1 MSFEEEVAW
10 VEMHNA
16 GREAAIDEA
25 AERCGLQLSPLER
38 SAVGLFVGSM
48 ADIVAEHLP
57 EADTDLSL
65 LTDMA
70 GFAIGNP
77 LWLKLLTGMSA
88 ELYVADHEIA
98 NGFVGRA
105 VDEAVE
111 VLRPYWESKL
121 ADV

>member
-10 VEMHNA
+10 VEMYNA

-25 AERCGLQLSPLER
+25 ADRCGLQLSPLER

-48 ADIVAEHLP
+48 AEIVAEHLP
-57 EADTDLSL
+57 EADTNLSL
-65 LTDMA
+65 LADLA

-88 ELYVADHEIA
+88 EVYVADHEIA

-105 VDEAVE
+105 VDDAVE
-111 VLRPYWESKL
+111 ALRPYWESKL

>member
-25 AERCGLQLSPLER
+25 AERCGVQLSPLER

-48 ADIVAEHLP
+48 ADVVAEHLP
-57 EADTDLSL
+57 EADTNLSL
-65 LTDMA
+65 LADLA

-98 NGFVGRA
+98 NGLVGRA
-105 VDEAVE
+105 VEEAVE
-111 VLRPYWESKL
+111 ALRPYWESKL
-121 ADV
+121 AGV

>member
-1 MSFEEEVAW
+1 MTFEEQVAW

-16 GREAAIDEA
+16 GREAAIDQA
-25 AERCGLQLSPLER
+25 AENCGVTLSPLER

-48 ADIVAEHLP
+48 ADVVAEHLP
-57 EADTDLSL
+57 EADTNLSL
-65 LTDMA
+65 LADLA

-77 LWLKLLTGMSA
+77 LWLKLLTGVSA
-88 ELYVADHEIA
+88 ELYVAEHEIG
-98 NGFVGRA
+98 NGLVGRA

>member
-1 MSFEEEVAW
+1 MNFEEEIAW

-25 AERCGLQLSPLER
+25 AERRGVQLSPLER
-38 SAVGLFVGSM
+38 SAVGLFVGTI

-65 LTDMA
+65 LADLA
-70 GFAIGNP
+70 GYAIGNP

-88 ELYVADHEIA
+88 ELYVADHEIVD
-98 NGFVGRA
+98 GLVGQA
-105 VDEAVE
+105 VDEAVA

-121 ADV
+121 TDV

>member
-1 MSFEEEVAW
+1 MTQPRGGASSF
-10 VEMHNA
+10 H
-16 GREAAIDEA
+16 RSSAA
-25 AERCGLQLSPLER
+25 
-38 SAVGLFVGSM
+38 AVGLFVGSM

-57 EADTDLSL
+57 EADTNLSL
-65 LTDMA
+65 LADLA

-98 NGFVGRA
+98 NGLVGSA
-105 VDEAVE
+105 IDEAVE
-111 VLRPYWESKL
+111 ALRPYWESKL